1 VVLESLPLT
10 PNGKVD
16 RKALPAPDAQGPKT
30 AQFEAPRTATEE
42 KLASIFAE
50 VLNVERVSVDEDFFE
65 LGGHSLLA
73 TQLVSRVREELQV
86 ELPLRDIF
94 ETSTVGKL
102 AERIDASRGTTAA
115 AVRAPPLTRVSR
127 SDALPLSF
135 AQQRLWFLDQLE
147 PGSPFYNVPS
157 VVKLTGRLQT
167 TALEASFSELVRR
180 HESLRTTFRVS
191 GGEPVQ
197 VIATDPL
204 QPFQQLDFSE
214 PEAERESRV
223 RRWIEEEIQRPFN
236 LETGPL
242 LRATLLKEGEEA
254 HVLVLVMHHIV
265 SDGWSMGV

>member
-1 VVLESLPLT
+1 
-10 PNGKVD
+10 
-16 RKALPAPDAQGPKT
+16 
-30 AQFEAPRTATEE
+30 TATEQ
-42 KLASIFAE
+42 KLASIFTE
-50 VLNVERVSVDEDFFE
+50 VLNVERVGLDGDFFE

-94 ETSTVGKL
+94 ESSTVGKL
-102 AERIDASRGTTAA
+102 AERIDASRGTAEA
-115 AVRAPPLTRVSR
+115 AVRAPPLTRASR

-157 VVKLTGRLQT
+157 VVKLIGRLQS
-167 TALEASFSELVRR
+167 TALEASFGELVRR

-197 VIATDPL
+197 VIATEPL
-204 QPFQQLDFSE
+204 RPFHQLDFSE
-214 PEAERESRV
+214 LETERESAV
-223 RRWIEEEIQRPFN
+223 RSWIEVEVQRPFN
-236 LETGPL
+236 LEVGPL
-242 LRATLLKEGEEA
+242 LRATLLREGEEA

-265 SDGWSMGV
+265 SDGWSMGVL